1 MLNNVLI
8 VSLIDGIILCIE
20 KHLKAKLNLIRQK
33 SLDLIKL
40 LKVCSNHFTNSSYM
54 LFLCC
59 FRTHAYGSGLR
70 RSWTFQSIELCMCRS
85 SLA

>member
-20 KHLKAKLNLIRQK
+20 KHLKAKLNLIWQK

-40 LKVCSNHFTNSSYM
+40 LKVCSNHFINSSYM
-54 LFLCC
+54 FFLCC
-59 FRTHAYGSGLR
+59 SGTHIRMGVASEVTGL
-70 RSWTFQSIELCMCRS
+70 FKL
-85 SLA
+85 